1 MRAQTVEVRSARGRV
16 LCSTVFRPCGK
27 KLLPKGHV
35 LRDEDIQL
43 LETEGMSQI
52 WVTQI
57 DPTEVP
63 EDDAVLEVAARIGCG
78 SMEIRPAAGGRA
90 NLFAL
95 EECCLLVDDDLLRQF
110 NSSAS
115 MVMATA
121 PNFQFLRA
129 GERVASIKS
138 APFAIA
144 RQELDDLIAALDERG
159 PLLQARPIRDPSVGV
174 LYSDPFAGQRAR
186 QLFETVM
193 KQRLMKFGLEPGPS
207 QVAVETEEAVA
218 SAITQLL
225 HRRPS
230 VIVVASTTVPAG
242 PEDAVGRAMVRLG
255 CRIERFLAPV
265 EPGNLLLLGYLDD
278 VPIVSAPGCFRSAR
292 NSIVDLILPPLL
304 ARYRVSGWE
313 IACLG
318 RGGLL
323 S

>member
-110 NSSAS
+110 NTSAS

-144 RQELDDLIAALDERG
+144 RRELDNLIAALDEGG

-193 KQRLMKFGLEPGPS
+193 KQRLTKFGLEPGPS
-207 QVAVETEEAVA
+207 QVAVETEESVA
-218 SAITQLL
+218 GALAQLL
-225 HRRPS
+225 HHRPS

-242 PEDAVGRAMVRLG
+242 PEDAVGRAMARLG
-255 CRIERFLAPV
+255 CQIERFLAPV
-265 EPGNLLLLGYLDD
+265 EPGNLLLLGYIDD

-292 NSIVDLILPPLL
+292 NSIVDLLLPPLL
-304 ARYRVSGWE
+304 ARYRVSSWE

-318 RGGLL
+318 QGGLL
-323 S
+323 M